1 MRKISDSYQVN
12 EKLPDGRPL
21 QLRAIRPAD
30 RDTLRTEFLKLSK
43 ASVRDR
49 FFSIKV
55 DLTPEELTY
64 FTEVDQALHVALVA
78 EIGFETGWRAVGVG
92 RFVRDPRDPSRCEGA
107 ITVSD
112 EFQGQGIGR
121 VLLEHL
127 INCARDLGVQRLDA
141 TVLPQNRRMTS
152 LLRHTG
158 LPLESNVRDGILTYS
173 LTL

>member
-1 MRKISDSYQVN
+1 MRRISDSYQVT
-12 EKLPDGRPL
+12 EKLPDGRTL
-21 QLRAIRPAD
+21 HLRTIRPAD
-30 RDTLRTEFLKLSK
+30 RDTLREEFLKLSK

-55 DLTPEELTY
+55 DLTPGELTY

-78 EIGFETGWRAVGVG
+78 EIDLGGGRRAAGVG
-92 RFVRDPRDPSRCEGA
+92 RFVRDPRDPGRCEGA
-107 ITVSD
+107 ITVID

-121 VLLEHL
+121 VLLKHL

-141 TVLPQNRRMTS
+141 SVLPQNRRMSS

-158 LPLESNVRDGILTYS
+158 LPLESKVRDGILTYS